1 MESKKETQTNHSV
14 SELKF
19 GLKSFLAVCGI
30 LLGVMIFVGILTFI
44 VQAGTYKFDENGK
57 VIAGSFEFIESTTRL
72 PVWRW
77 FTAPIEAILWGAG
90 NFTIIQVIVIILV
103 LGGTF
108 RVLDQTGGLYATV
121 SLVVDKFANKRYLA
135 IWIITLVMMLLSSC
149 FGLQEEMLILF
160 PLFLSF
166 CKAMNWSKLQA
177 ISLVLIT
184 TGVGFTV
191 ALFNPF
197 TIGLATSNSQI
208 PVTILDGLWFRAIL
222 FVVFYFITSLYL
234 IYMAKK

>member
-1 MESKKETQTNHSV
+1 MKNTESNNSSAV

-30 LLGVMIFVGILTFI
+30 LLGVMIFVGILTFF
-44 VQAGTYKFDENGK
+44 VPAGTYEFDENGK
-57 VIAGSFEFIESTTRL
+57 VIANSFHLIENAEKL

-77 FTAPIEAILWGAG
+77 FTAPIEAILWGNG
-90 NFTIIQVIVIILV
+90 NFTIIQVIIIILV

-121 SLVVDKFANKRYLA
+121 SLVVNKFFNKRFLA

-160 PLFLSF
+160 PLFLTF
-166 CKAMNWSKLQA
+166 CEAMNWSKLQA

-197 TIGLATSNSQI
+197 TIGMATSSSQT
-208 PVTILDGLWFRAIL
+208 PVTILDGLWYRAIL

-234 IYMAKK
+234 VHMAKKR